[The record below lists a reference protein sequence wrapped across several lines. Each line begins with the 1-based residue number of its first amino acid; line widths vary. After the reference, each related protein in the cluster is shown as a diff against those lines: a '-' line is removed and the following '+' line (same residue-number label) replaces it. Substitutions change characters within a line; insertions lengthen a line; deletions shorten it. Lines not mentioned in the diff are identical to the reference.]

1 MIIIKGEC
9 VAMNNEKEI
18 IGQIIQA
25 RKAKKL
31 SQTQLGEI
39 TGNSQQV
46 ISKIERGKSI
56 PNLST
61 LCRILDA
68 LDCEMIIKE
77 PKEEIFNV
85 TEEIEKRKEIFKDD
99 VEEEMDQYAKIN
111 FVNSEQKEWYD
122 KYVECLK
129 DIGIYISVEEPIGQM
144 AEALMCFEIARA
156 MFRKNPKTINLSLL
170 VEQYRSM
177 KYVKEYF
184 TDIFLSE
191 ISLHM
196 ESIDF
201 IWKVAN
207 NSR

>member
-1 MIIIKGEC
+1 MSSEEKIIRKIIK
-9 VAMNNEKEI
+9 
-18 IGQIIQA
+18 A

-31 SQTQLGEI
+31 SQVQLGEI

-61 LCRILDA
+61 LCKILDA